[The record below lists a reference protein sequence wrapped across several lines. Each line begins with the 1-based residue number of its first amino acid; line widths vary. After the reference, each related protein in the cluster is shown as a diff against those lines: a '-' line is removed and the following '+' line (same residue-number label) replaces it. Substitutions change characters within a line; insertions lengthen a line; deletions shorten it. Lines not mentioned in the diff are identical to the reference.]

1 MLTGLAVLAA
11 VIFAFGYGLFAGNAH
26 GHHDAMQVIKTSEGR
41 GEMTLKEFM
50 TDPGLRAAVREQLTA
65 TYEDVPGMRAPD
77 PDEVIEDALRTVR
90 VVVGEHASDQVG
102 CNKVDPCR
110 AKALVL
116 DRFQLWLENSAA

>member
-1 MLTGLAVLAA
+1 VLAV
-11 VIFAFGYGLFAGNAH
+11 VIIAFGYGLFAGNAH
-26 GHHDAMQVIKTSEGR
+26 GHYDALQVTNTSEGR

-50 TDPGLRAAVREQLTA
+50 NDPELRAAVREQLQT
-65 TYEDVPGMRAPD
+65 TYEDVPGVRPPD

-90 VVVGEHASDQVG
+90 VVVGEHSRDQVG

-116 DRFQLWLENSAA
+116 DRFQSWLENSAA